1 MWQLNATDGNLI
13 VNTDENLLCLV
24 VSELRIMKGTRDLC
38 VTAHYSA
45 PLDESS
51 FVVGLGCSLASTEQS
66 KFSNEEM
73 YCMGFRKQQLC
84 ISTWHHR
91 LCFEVRTLK
100 SGICL
105 LLLKLY
111 LVACLFACLLLC
123 SLVCQFLCK
132 FCGFVACW
140 GWPSIGVLHDS
151 IPQLLVSRIFCWSPH
166 NRCLIKP
173 ADWADIFLV
182 VWSPNFQGYRQV
194 IVSTGWLI
202 WCHAWWFL
210 RISF

>member
-1 MWQLNATDGNLI
+1 MAVRFIYLGRQRRTLKQGCKLETSSLSDHCSFIASSATIHAHATLGNRCDFKGQKMTDLNATDGNLI

-91 LCFEVRTLK
+91 LCFEIEQTFSSSSDHQTFKDTDK
-100 SGICL
+100 SLCP
-105 LLLKLY
+105 
-111 LVACLFACLLLC
+111 LV
-123 SLVCQFLCK
+123 
-132 FCGFVACW
+132 
-140 GWPSIGVLHDS
+140 D
-151 IPQLLVSRIFCWSPH
+151 
-166 NRCLIKP
+166 
-173 ADWADIFLV
+173 
-182 VWSPNFQGYRQV
+182 
-194 IVSTGWLI
+194 
-202 WCHAWWFL
+202 
-210 RISF
+210 